1 MTQVTVL
8 TGAVRRRN
16 WSDEERF
23 EILREA
29 FSPGGKVQDAA
40 RRYDVSRSLI
50 YKWRRAA
57 LGRAHAAFAP
67 AVIDDAAEPAL
78 APLSPAEP
86 EVAQGSVIVLEL
98 ADGRRLRIS
107 AAAPP
112 ALAVAALRA
121 VR

>member
-8 TGAVRRRN
+8 TGAVRRRD
-16 WSDEERF
+16 WSDEERL

-29 FSPGGKVQDAA
+29 FSPGAIVSDVA
-40 RRYDVSRSLI
+40 RRYDVSRGLV
-50 YKWRRAA
+50 YQWRRAA
-57 LGRAHAAFAP
+57 LRRAQTAFVP
-67 AVIDDAAEPAL
+67 AVIEDVVGSEPTRG
-78 APLSPAEP
+78 PTPEP
-86 EVAQGSVIVLEL
+86 EAAIVLDL

-107 AAAPP
+107 ASAPP

>member
-8 TGAVRRRN
+8 TGAGRRRV
-16 WSDEERF
+16 WSDEERL

-29 FSPGGKVQDAA
+29 FSPGAKVQHVA

-50 YKWRRAA
+50 YEWRRIA
-57 LGRAHAAFAP
+57 LRRTQAAFVP
-67 AVIDDAAEPAL
+67 AVIEDAAEPAL
-78 APLSPAEP
+78 VPPLPPAAE
-86 EVAQGSVIVLEL
+86 EAMVLEL
-98 ADGRRLRIS
+98 PDGRRLRIPAS
-107 AAAPP
+107 IPP